1 MHLLSHIISNRI
13 NKRVRR
19 RRLGLTS
26 IHGELAENP
35 VKIIRIAAYEAIMT
49 RKEMKMILCGMQLTS
64 RMTELGSRLQVIT
77 FIKDKMA
84 AHLRNIK
91 R

>member
-1 MHLLSHIISNRI
+1 
-13 NKRVRR
+13 
-19 RRLGLTS
+19 
-26 IHGELAENP
+26 
-35 VKIIRIAAYEAIMT
+35 MT

-77 FIKDKMA
+77 FIKDKMVA
-84 AHLRNIK
+84 QLRNIK